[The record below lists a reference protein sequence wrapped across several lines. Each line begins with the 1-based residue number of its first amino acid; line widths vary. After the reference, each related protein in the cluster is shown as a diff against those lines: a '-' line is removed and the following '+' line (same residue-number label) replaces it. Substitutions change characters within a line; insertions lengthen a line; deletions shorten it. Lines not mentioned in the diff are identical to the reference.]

1 MHNAS
6 RTLNA
11 PWREQYLRSIAGDGA
26 STPRGSTGCFL
37 RDYWLAPEQDGAN
50 HVIERTP
57 DDPSADAPTG
67 GMILLNL
74 FPYANGHLLVAL
86 GESRPRL
93 LDYTPGQRRALW
105 ALVDRAMWLM
115 ERALE
120 PHGVNVGLNQGAAAG
135 AGVPQH
141 AHVHL
146 VPRWHGDVNFMTV
159 VADVRVIPAAP
170 AAMAARYREA
180 AAAASP

>member
-1 MHNAS
+1 MHNSARS
-6 RTLNA
+6 LNA
-11 PWREQYLRSIAGDGA
+11 PWRERYLRSIASADA
-26 STPRGSTGCFL
+26 STPPGSTGCFL

-50 HVIERTP
+50 LVILRTA
-57 DDPSADAPTG
+57 DDPGADAPTG

-86 GESRPRL
+86 GDSRARL
-93 LDYTPGQRRALW
+93 LDYTPAQRAALW
-105 ALVDRAMWLM
+105 GLVDRAMGLM

-120 PHGVNVGLNQGAAAG
+120 PHGVNVGLNQGVAAG

-146 VPRWHGDVNFMTV
+146 VPRWHGDVNFMSV

-170 AAMAARYREA
+170 QAMAARFREILA
-180 AAAASP
+180 GGA